1 MSNEYKDWKAD
12 LRQIFEEKVRDL
24 DFLYDGWVSTFVPRL
39 KDDLFNLLGS
49 YVEQFVVL
57 QIKEKF
63 GKLVIHWNFN
73 LFDLYGLEDTYV
85 KDVEELYEEI
95 EELLRKYSDISGK
108 TCIVCG
114 EPGVMRDDYWSTPWC
129 DKCYESRY
137 GGNE

>member
-12 LRQIFEEKVRDL
+12 LRQIFEEKVKDL
-24 DFLYDGWVSTFVPRL
+24 DFLYDGWVNSFIPQL
-39 KDDLFNLLGS
+39 KDELFDILGS

-63 GKLVIHWNFN
+63 GKLVIYFNFN
-73 LFDLYGLEDTYV
+73 FDGLENEYV
-85 KDVEELYEEI
+85 EDIEELCEGIENILNKYEEI
-95 EELLRKYSDISGK
+95 SSK

-114 EPGVMRDDYWSTPWC
+114 EPGVMRYDYWATTWC
-129 DKCYESRY
+129 DKCYEKRQ

>member
-1 MSNEYKDWKAD
+1 MSNEYKDCKAD

-24 DFLYDGWVSTFVPRL
+24 DFLYEGWVNSFVPQL
-39 KDDLFNLLGS
+39 KDELFELLGS
-49 YVEQFVVL
+49 YVEQFIVL

-73 LFDLYGLEDTYV
+73 LFDFYGFEEKYV
-85 KDVEELYEEI
+85 EDVEELYEQIEDILHKYAEI
-95 EELLRKYSDISGK
+95 SSK

-114 EPGVMRDDYWSTPWC
+114 KPGAVRDGFLIIPWC
-129 DKCYESRY
+129 DECYEKKN

>member
-24 DFLYDGWVSTFVPRL
+24 DFLYDGWANSFVPQL
-39 KDDLFNLLGS
+39 KDELFELLGS

-63 GKLVIHWNFN
+63 GKLTTYWC
-73 LFDLYGLEDTYV
+73 FDLEGLEDKYV
-85 KDVEELYEEI
+85 EDVEELYEQI
-95 EELLRKYSDISGK
+95 GNLLDKYADISSK

-114 EPGVMRDDYWSTPWC
+114 EPGVMRDDYWITPWC
-129 DKCYESRY
+129 DKCYENRY
-137 GGNE
+137 GES

>member
-24 DFLYDGWVSTFVPRL
+24 DFLYNGWVSTFVPRL

-95 EELLRKYSDISGK
+95 EELLHKYSDISGK

-114 EPGVMRDDYWSTPWC
+114 EPGVMRDDYWSAPWC
-129 DKCYESRY
+129 DKCYENRY

>member
-24 DFLYDGWVSTFVPRL
+24 DFLYDGWVNSFVPQL
-39 KDDLFNLLGS
+39 KDELFELLGS

-63 GKLVIHWNFN
+63 GELVILWY
-73 LFDLYGLEDTYV
+73 FDLDGLEDKYV
-85 KDVEELYEEI
+85 EDVDELYEKI
-95 EELLRKYSDISGK
+95 DALRHKYAELSSK

-114 EPGVMRDDYWSTPWC
+114 EPGVMRDDGWITPWC
-129 DKCYESRY
+129 DKCYEKRY
-137 GGNE
+137 KES